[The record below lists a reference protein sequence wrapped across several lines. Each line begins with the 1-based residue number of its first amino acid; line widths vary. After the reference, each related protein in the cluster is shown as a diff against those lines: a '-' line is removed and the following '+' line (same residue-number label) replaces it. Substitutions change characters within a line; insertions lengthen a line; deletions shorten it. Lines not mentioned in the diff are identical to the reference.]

1 MDVPKYT
8 EEDVEIVVAML
19 LDIDRR
25 LEERKVQERE
35 RKQAEEQLHREK
47 ARFRLREPYA
57 SLIRQIAEMLGVPS
71 PASATADEINEL
83 TETVQYYA
91 ELQERNNQALEA
103 LFKIQAELFK
113 MNSQLFKEAER
124 RRDQAKEEER
134 KYGVLAQMEGA
145 PLVPAASPAMSSE
158 DVERLFNLQYLFSQ
172 ISPWYEDACFIVD
185 GYNVIGRVPRYN
197 YRVQVARLGE
207 CRDRLIHDLDYLK
220 SQIEG
225 DWCVVFDTVHAYEE
239 AEQCGI
245 RVVFPHGNRISSK
258 ESGDDRVVAEAE
270 RLVAEKRKVFV
281 ITNDAELSARSADVG
296 ATTLAVGEVFRY

>member
-1 MDVPKYT
+1 MDAPKYT
-8 EEDVEIVVAML
+8 EEDVDIVVAML

-25 LEERKVQERE
+25 LEDRKTQERE

-47 ARFRLREPYA
+47 LRFRLREPYA
-57 SLIRQIAEMLGVPS
+57 SLITRIAELLGVPS
-71 PASATADEINEL
+71 PASATADEITGL
-83 TETVQYYA
+83 TETVQYYT
-91 ELQERNNQALEA
+91 ELHERNEQTLDA

-113 MNSQLFKEAER
+113 MNPQLFKEAER
-124 RRDQAKEEER
+124 IRDRAKEEER
-134 KYGVLAQMEGA
+134 KYGILAQPERAA
-145 PLVPAASPAMSSE
+145 PAPAHAPTLSSE
-158 DVERLFNLQYLFSQ
+158 EVERLFNLQYLYNQ
-172 ISPWYEDACFIVD
+172 ISPWYEGACFIVD

-239 AEQCGI
+239 DEQSGI
-245 RVVFPHGNRISSK
+245 RVVFPHGNRVSSK
-258 ESGDDRVVAEAE
+258 ETGDDRVVAEAE
-270 RLVAEKRKVFV
+270 RLVAEQRKVFV
-281 ITNDAELSARSADVG
+281 ITNDNELSARCADAG